1 MQHKIVTTPAGRKR
15 KEDGT
20 AIALIAHDAK
30 KLEMVMFATSCRDFL
45 AGCNLVA
52 TGATGRLITE
62 KTGLEVKGLLP
73 GPEGGDLQIGG
84 LIASGEIDL
93 VIFLRDP
100 LTAQPH
106 DPDVSALLRVC
117 DVHNVPLA
125 TNLASAELLLLGTEC
140 RSRNRGRSAAAL
152 S

>member
-1 MQHKIVTTPAGRKR
+1 MQHKIVTTPVSRKR

-30 KLEMVMFATSCRDFL
+30 KLEMVMFASAWRDFL
-45 AGCNLVA
+45 SGCSLVA
-52 TGATGRLITE
+52 TGATGSLITE
-62 KTGLEVKGLLP
+62 KTGLMVKGLLP

-125 TNLASAELLLLGTEC
+125 TNLSSAELLIMGTEYQ
-140 RSRNRGRSAAAL
+140 GRQQESAAA
-152 S
+152 SF

>member
-30 KLEMVMFATSCRDFL
+30 KLEMVMFASSCREFL

-52 TGATGRLITE
+52 TGATGHLIAE

-125 TNLASAELLLLGTEC
+125 TNLASAELLLMGTEC
-140 RSRNRGRSAAAL
+140 HHGHDVAAA

>member
-1 MQHKIVTTPAGRKR
+1 MQHKIVTTPVSRKR

-30 KLEMVMFATSCRDFL
+30 KLEMVMFASAWRDFL
-45 AGCNLVA
+45 SGCQLVA
-52 TGATGRLITE
+52 TGATGHLITE

-125 TNLASAELLLLGTEC
+125 TNLASAELLIMGTEYQ
-140 RSRNRGRSAAAL
+140 GRQQESAAA

>member
-1 MQHKIVTTPAGRKR
+1 MQHKIVTTPVSRKR
-15 KEDGT
+15 KEGGT

-30 KLEMVMFATSCRDFL
+30 KLEMVMFASAWRDFL
-45 AGCNLVA
+45 AGCSLVA

-117 DVHNVPLA
+117 DVHDVPLA
-125 TNLASAELLLLGTEC
+125 TNLASAELLIMGTEYQ
-140 RSRNRGRSAAAL
+140 GRRQESAAA

>member
-1 MQHKIVTTPAGRKR
+1 MQHKIVTTPVGRKR
-15 KEDGT
+15 KENGT

-30 KLEMVMFATSCRDFL
+30 KLDMAMFATKYRDFL
-45 AGCNLVA
+45 ADCTLVA
-52 TGATGRLITE
+52 TGATGQLIAE
-62 KTGLEVKGLLP
+62 KAGLTVKGLLP

-117 DVHNVPLA
+117 DVHNVALA

-140 RSRNRGRSAAAL
+140 HNGHENGNVAAA